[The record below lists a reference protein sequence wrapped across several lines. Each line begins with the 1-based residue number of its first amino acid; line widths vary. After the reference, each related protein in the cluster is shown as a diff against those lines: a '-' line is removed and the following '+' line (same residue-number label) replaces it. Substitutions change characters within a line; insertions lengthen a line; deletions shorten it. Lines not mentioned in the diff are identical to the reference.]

1 MIAFQTIYEE
11 ALFREGSES
20 ALKSRL
26 PVPLVPA
33 ELRKKD
39 DAWYLSLMSRRI
51 FRAGLK
57 HSMVDAKWPVFEEAF
72 HGFDIDRVRMMSD
85 ENLEALMADRR
96 LIRHWGKLRAVR
108 QNAQAMYDLRSE
120 RKSIGQYLAGWPTD
134 HIVDLWHDL
143 KNRFSQLGGN
153 SGPYFLRMS
162 GKDTFLLTD
171 YVNQALLKWSAV
183 QAIPRGKRALQNVQE
198 IFNQWSDESQRPL
211 CQVSMILALSVD

>member
-1 MIAFQTIYEE
+1 MITFQTIYEE
-11 ALFREGSES
+11 ALFREGTKS

-39 DAWYLSLMSRRI
+39 DACYLSLMSRRI

-57 HSMVDAKWPVFEEAF
+57 HSMVDAKWPAFEEAF
-72 HGFDIDRVRMMSD
+72 HGFDIDRVCMMSD

-120 RKSIGQYLAGWPTD
+120 RKSIGQYLADWPTD

-171 YVNQALLKWSAV
+171 YVNRALLKWGAV
-183 QAIPRGKRALQNVQE
+183 QDIPRGKRALQNVQE
-198 IFNQWSDESQRPL
+198 IFNQWSDENQRPL